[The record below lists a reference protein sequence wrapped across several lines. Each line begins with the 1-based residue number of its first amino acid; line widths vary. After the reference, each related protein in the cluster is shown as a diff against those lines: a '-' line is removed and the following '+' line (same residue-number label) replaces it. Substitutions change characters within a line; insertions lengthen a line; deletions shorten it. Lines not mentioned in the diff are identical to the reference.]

1 MPIEIDKRI
10 DLTEY
15 EGNSPPLIVE
25 QLSIVHEATDGE
37 IVQYFLVA
45 GNHTERDKASHA
57 IGVYDRETDTWSYYD
72 YDELEWASSGQRI
85 TGAQVERLGVK
96 AFPGMG
102 AFAFYKLM
110 HRKITRI
117 VIPVNRKKS
126 DNEPPTLDATV
137 NADGS
142 VTFRIEPPERPEYEC
157 YRIVMQS
164 GIYMEEHIT
173 YETELTVPKPRISG
187 EYYCY
192 AVGYAEEGQVYSRD
206 SKVITLTLTGRSERF
221 TPPYYTK
228 AEIVSMTDMKTLT
241 FTGGENKAYNGKADV
256 SVAIPV
262 IKALYGTEEPDAE
275 TGIDGSVYIQYAVE
289 DGMPVIT
296 AEWVKLEG
304 KWIARRSEID
314 GN

>member
-15 EGNSPPLIVE
+15 DGNSPPLIVE

-37 IVQYFLVA
+37 IVQYFLVS
-45 GNHTERDKASHA
+45 GNHTERDKASNA
-57 IGVYDRETDTWSYYD
+57 IGVYDRDSDSWSYHD
-72 YDELEWASSGQRI
+72 YDELEWAKSGQRI

-117 VIPVNRKKS
+117 VIPVNRKQS

-142 VTFRIEPPERPEYEC
+142 VTFRIEPPESPEYEC
-157 YRIVMQS
+157 YRIMMQS
-164 GIYMEEHIT
+164 GVYMEEHVT

-206 SKVITLTLTGRSERF
+206 SRVVTLTLTGKSETF

-228 AEIVSMTDMKTLT
+228 SEIGGMADMKTLT
-241 FTGGENKAYNGKADV
+241 FTGGEEKSYNGRSDV

-262 IKALYGTEEPDAE
+262 VKVLYGTEEPGAE
-275 TGIDGSVYIQYAVE
+275 TGIDGSVYIQYQVQDGVPAV
-289 DGMPVIT
+289 T

-304 KWIARRSEID
+304 VWVARRNMND
-314 GN
+314 GD